1 MEKFF
6 VNRPIFAIVIAIVI
20 VLLGGLSISSLPIER
35 YPDITPPVV
44 EVEASYM
51 GADAT
56 SVNDAVATPIGESIM
71 GVGDMLKN
79 AMGGIKGLLDTKMVN
94 AADYVL

>member
-6 VNRPIFAIVIAIVI
+6 VNRPIFAIVIAVVI
-20 VLLGGLSISSLPIER
+20 VLLGVVSIGGLPIEQ

-44 EVEASYM
+44 EVEAEYT

-56 SVNDAVATPIGESIM
+56 SVNDAVATPLGESVM
-71 GVGDMLKN
+71 GVGDMP
-79 AMGGIKGLLDTKMVN
+79 
-94 AADYVL
+94 